1 MKSKDSLIER
11 LELFL
16 EENVPTNPQK
26 WSYYKSQAKKKFD
39 VYPSAYANAWAAKQY
54 KAAGGGWRKSESVN
68 EDYDVG
74 HQDNEPRMLRANLLQ
89 IAKYSTELLDI
100 LSHYEKMHSEVDFP
114 HWWQAKIIKALSDIS
129 EAKHYLENQH
139 GLNQID
145 TNQ

>member
-11 LELFL
+11 LKLFL
-16 EENVPTNPQK
+16 EKNVPTNPEL
-26 WSYYKSQAKKKFD
+26 WSRAIATAKEKYD
-39 VYPSAYANAWAAKQY
+39 VYPSALANAFASNWY
-54 KAAGGGWRKSESVN
+54 KNKGGGWRKSESVK

-129 EAKHYLENQH
+129 EAKHYLENEH
-139 GLNQID
+139 GLNRID
-145 TNQ
+145 TN